1 MTQSNR
7 KEGAAMTMNPHTTA
21 SELRQTTR
29 RAQAAASSREAAAK
43 PAKRLITPAALFG
56 AGFILAVSLIAKA
69 FYD

>member
-1 MTQSNR
+1 
-7 KEGAAMTMNPHTTA
+7 MTMNPHTTA

-43 PAKRLITPAALFG
+43 PVKCLITPAALFG